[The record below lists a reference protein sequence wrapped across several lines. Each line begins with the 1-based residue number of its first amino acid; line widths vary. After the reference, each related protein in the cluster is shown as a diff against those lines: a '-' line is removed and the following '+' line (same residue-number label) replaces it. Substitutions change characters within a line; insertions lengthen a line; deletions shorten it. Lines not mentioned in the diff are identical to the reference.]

1 MTTEL
6 EGNYSPPQI
15 RDNKV
20 TQLARAC
27 GNCRKVKTCYIYKD
41 LSGIEKLWNSQN
53 ELKFPINPEVLAQDC
68 DDYESPLDVIVIAKE
83 TQEANIQ

>member
-6 EGNYSPPQI
+6 EGNHSPPQI

-27 GNCRKVKTCYIYKD
+27 SNCRKIKTCYIYKD
-41 LSGIEKLWNSQN
+41 MSAIVKLWNSQN
-53 ELKFPINPEVLAQDC
+53 ELKFPFAPEIMAQNC
-68 DDYESPLDVIVIAKE
+68 DDFESPLDVIVLAEK
-83 TQEANIQ
+83 TQEANTQ